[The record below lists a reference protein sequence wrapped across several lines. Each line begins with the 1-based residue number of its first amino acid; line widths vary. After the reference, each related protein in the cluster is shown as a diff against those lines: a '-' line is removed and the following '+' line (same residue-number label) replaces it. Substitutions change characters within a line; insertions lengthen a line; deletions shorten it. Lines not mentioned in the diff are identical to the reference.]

1 MSRGTNL
8 LVAALA
14 GAVVAALIAG
24 FLQSEKGKEL
34 LQAASNSIKDLT
46 DEATEYA
53 KSNLGEIV
61 RETKNSLQEVV
72 KEKILDVVR
81 R

>member
-8 LVAALA
+8 ILAAVA
-14 GAVVAALIAG
+14 GAVVAGLIAN
-24 FLQSEKGKEL
+24 FLQTEKGKEF
-34 LQAASNSIKDLT
+34 LQAATGSLKELSNQAAD
-46 DEATEYA
+46 YV

-61 RETKNSLQEVV
+61 KETKNSLQEVV

-81 R
+81 K

>member
-8 LVAALA
+8 FVAALA
-14 GAVVAALIAG
+14 GAVVAALIAN
-24 FLQSEKGKEL
+24 FLQTEKGKEL
-34 LQAASNSIKDLT
+34 LQAASSSLKDLT
-46 DEATEYA
+46 DQATQYA

-81 R
+81 K